1 MNGFYL
7 FLPFLHLLLLYPVL
21 LLGRS
26 SVWESNSNQTTT
38 SISESSSVIETQS
51 TNSPSYDHQVTS
63 IQEIVDGVIWNSQN
77 GDLYKVLDIKLCNG
91 WQCRESDE
99 PSSTELAVMIRQSFR
114 NRSRKMHP
122 DKISDLSIVDA
133 DKAFNYLYTAYDR
146 LKEPESRKKYDMT
159 PISTCLVGNQICSFY
174 SRFTDP
180 TKQVKTSSQAQD
192 SQPSSMSRTRTESAT
207 PIIDDDTQVPTP
219 SPFET
224 PSANAP
230 TPSTTEPTF
239 NDFSSSSISNH
250 ELEPCRNDVVH
261 TFNEGCY
268 FSPEVFSSIEF
279 GQSIYGTFSTF
290 VSSVDRT
297 YEIDTDWFQ
306 FHHDGGPVMASLVSD
321 HPSVLSI
328 VSGFDD
334 GGQCPTDTAVN
345 VISYGF
351 ERNGNSN
358 LFVSS
363 NVPAGYYAL
372 FVSPSIYIGLECNDH
387 TEFTYIVT
395 LYDNFLY
402 DYLPPLD
409 DTVGGNNDD
418 GGNGGG
424 GGGYYGG
431 PGGGG
436 GGGGGGR
443 SISPVTMPG
452 NSRYQLPSPDTPEG
466 HYLEMDHRRMNEE
479 GYGSL
484 FDVLNDILDL
494 GDNTGLSDPF
504 GNVDL
509 SEQIAIENDIRAMSQ
524 TQTGRGNY
532 DLDMNGML
540 IRSVCHLHILYLFL
554 SHVIFSF

>member
-1 MNGFYL
+1 MKGFYL

-77 GDLYKVLDIKLCNG
+77 GDFYQVLDIKLCSG
-91 WQCRESDE
+91 WQCRESGQ
-99 PSSTELAVMIRQSFR
+99 PSSTELEVMIPKSWRMKSMQI
-114 NRSRKMHP
+114 HP
-122 DKISDLSIVDA
+122 DKISHLSIVDA
-133 DKAFNYLYTAYDR
+133 DKAIIEVNTAYDR
-146 LKEPESRKKYDMT
+146 LKDLESRNEYDRM
-159 PISTCLVGNQICSFY
+159 PISKCLLGNRFCSFY
-174 SRFTDP
+174 SRFTKEGMSDLFS
-180 TKQVKTSSQAQD
+180 KTSSQS
-192 SQPSSMSRTRTESAT
+192 SQTN
-207 PIIDDDTQVPTP
+207 DDTQVPTP
-219 SPFET
+219 SPTVT
-224 PSANAP
+224 PSDNAP
-230 TPSTTEPTF
+230 TLFTTSPTSNDPSSASMINNEG
-239 NDFSSSSISNH
+239 
-250 ELEPCRNDVVH
+250 EPCRGAAVPIV
-261 TFNEGCY
+261 NEGCY
-268 FSPEVFSSIEF
+268 SSPEAFSSIDP
-279 GQSIYGTFSTF
+279 GQSVRGTFSTF
-290 VSSVDRT
+290 ISSDGT
-297 YEIDTDWFQ
+297 KEIDTDWFQ
-306 FHHDGGPVMASLVSD
+306 VNHDGGPIMASLTSD
-321 HPSVLSI
+321 YPSVLSI

-358 LFVSS
+358 LFVSG
-363 NVPAGYYAL
+363 NLPAGYYAL

-395 LYDNFLY
+395 LSDDFLY

-466 HYLEMDHRRMNEE
+466 RYLEMDHRRMNEE

-524 TQTGRGNY
+524 TERGNSCSGWQCCGGGRFCGGGSLVSCILAHV
-532 DLDMNGML
+532 DSSDT
-540 IRSVCHLHILYLFL
+540 SHLL
-554 SHVIFSF
+554 SHFSPMLTTLQ